1 MKVVKKKRK
10 DNDDDNQRAMSKWAG
25 PDYKG
30 RWEMKDL
37 LLDFFQTLL
46 ALQGVTSQS
55 VNEIHD
61 DQLCTMTNTQTN
73 YFSDHERKIIFI
85 VSFSAEGKGAFSKG

>member
-1 MKVVKKKRK
+1 MARVIVWKSWKGKE

-55 VNEIHD
+55 VNEMKWWSIVLNNKYIHKHD
-61 DQLCTMTNTQTN
+61 DQIEQ
-73 YFSDHERKIIFI
+73 
-85 VSFSAEGKGAFSKG
+85 